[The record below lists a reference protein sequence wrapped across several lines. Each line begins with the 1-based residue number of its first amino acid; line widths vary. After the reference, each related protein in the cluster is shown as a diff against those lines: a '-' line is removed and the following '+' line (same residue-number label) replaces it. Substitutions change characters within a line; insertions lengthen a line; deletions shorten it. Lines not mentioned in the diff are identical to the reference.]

1 MSVKILFTGN
11 SQAGSWKIRGEQLA
25 AAVGGTAIS
34 RATREQIGMFDV
46 VVYVKR
52 PSAEIIN
59 SIQVSRCKFVWDVVD
74 SWPQPEGNGWDEE
87 RARKWLN
94 DCAHAMQPHAVVCAT
109 KAMHGHLLPCVQSI
123 ALPHHAYPG
132 ISITP
137 IRDEV
142 KTIGYFGRAEYLD
155 HWERKIRAVCLS
167 RNWDFLVNPPRMDMV
182 DIGIAL
188 RGGKWKGFAT
198 DNWKSN
204 VKLANFQASGT
215 PCILGVESGYTETA
229 TGAEYFVRS
238 EKELLMAF
246 DWLTPKENRLEVQK
260 RLLNHNVGIKQIADT
275 YKKFLVDLAT

>member
-34 RATREQIGMFDV
+34 RATREQISMFDV

-52 PSAEIIN
+52 PSVEIIN
-59 SIQVSRCKFVWDVVD
+59 SIQISRCKFVWDVVD

-87 RARKWLN
+87 RAKKWLN
-94 DCAHAMQPHAVVCAT
+94 DCVHTMQPHAVVCAT
-109 KAMHGHLLPCVQSI
+109 KAMQKHLSSGVRSI
-123 ALPHHAYPG
+123 ALPHHAYPDIG
-132 ISITP
+132 INP

-142 KTIGYFGRAEYLD
+142 KTVGYFGRAEYLANWD
-155 HWERKIRAVCLS
+155 RSIRAVCLS
-167 RNWDFLVNPPRMDMV
+167 RKWEFLVNPPRMDMV

-198 DNWKSN
+198 DHWKSN

-215 PCILGVESGYTETA
+215 PCILAVESGYMETA
-229 TGAEYFVRS
+229 TGAEYFVRTD
-238 EKELLMAF
+238 KELRMAF
-246 DWLTPKENRLEVQK
+246 DWLTPKENRLEVHK
-260 RLLNHNVGIKQIADT
+260 RLLNHGVDIKPIAEN
-275 YKKFLVDLAT
+275 YKKFLLDIAA